1 MERLSLR
8 GVAAAQCNRPNVRP
22 QSVFLRLFRTGLRLR
37 GALMA
42 AVHRKSL
49 KITSESKRSSN
60 LGEIV
65 NLMSVDA
72 QRINDFMIYVHLL
85 WYSVAN
91 ASNWLSESSFQL
103 QVRHNIPAA
112 GPLSS

>member
-1 MERLSLR
+1 MSATVQTFGLNLYFFFCS
-8 GVAAAQCNRPNVRP
+8 
-22 QSVFLRLFRTGLRLR
+22 RTGLRLR
-37 GALMA
+37 GAVMA

-72 QRINDFMIYVHLL
+72 QRINDFMNYVHLL
-85 WYSVAN
+85 W
-91 ASNWLSESSFQL
+91 
-103 QVRHNIPAA
+103 
-112 GPLSS
+112 